1 MDCQDWTPVTL
12 GHRRGGGGGGGS
24 GGSSRASGT
33 PARPLASAAVVA
45 ARRAEEEDIPK
56 LKKHLS
62 SASRAEIT
70 SKRIQRGQ
78 SQIQL
83 NQECSFPPNTIR
95 DFENGRA
102 VPTPTQ
108 LNILNRVLGLALRYE
123 STV

>member
-1 MDCQDWTPVTL
+1 MDCQDWQPVVL
-12 GHRRGGGGGGGS
+12 GRRGRGRGGSAAGGGTTTVRS
-24 GGSSRASGT
+24 
-33 PARPLASAAVVA
+33 SAAVA

-62 SASRAEIT
+62 TASRTEIT

-78 SQIQL
+78 NQVQL

-123 STV
+123 SAT